1 MTRQPP
7 LIPNLHTNAPPLRL
21 RSQCRLLCDSLHAV
35 VFAGPAVVL
44 CTIGTACSTAPH
56 AVAMAAAHA
65 AETTCK
71 QDETAGTQYRGSVT
85 TIVSVTIIA
94 PGAPEIGPKQG
105 DMQKETSGS
114 SFQGRPYK
122 AHPATCNGHSGCLQK
137 QHADHPHLQ
146 KSAGSLAPLPAGLRW
161 TGRQGRHVQPAV
173 LRGQWSVV
181 PREPG

>member
-7 LIPNLHTNAPPLRL
+7 FGPNLHTDAPPLRL

-71 QDETAGTQYRGSVT
+71 QDEMAGTQYRGSVT
-85 TIVSVTIIA
+85 S
-94 PGAPEIGPKQG
+94 GAPEIGPKQG

-114 SFQGRPYK
+114 SLEGRPYK
-122 AHPATCNGHSGCLQK
+122 AHPATCN
-137 QHADHPHLQ
+137 
-146 KSAGSLAPLPAGLRW
+146 
-161 TGRQGRHVQPAV
+161 
-173 LRGQWSVV
+173 
-181 PREPG
+181 